1 MSSAGPLSRF
11 DPMTGLLPNP
21 GTPGNSS
28 DKGGHDFGMLW
39 VGTRK
44 ARRMHLERTV
54 QHLLGEKG
62 RDVWSVSSDTTVYEA
77 LEYMAEK
84 GIGAVVV
91 IDDGNLSGIF
101 SERDYARKVVLMGR
115 HSRDMKV
122 AELMS
127 TDVITAAMTDSV
139 MTCMT
144 VMSER
149 RFRHLPVVEDGD
161 VVGVVSIG
169 DVVRNVIEE
178 QRYLIDQLQQYI
190 TS

>member
-1 MSSAGPLSRF
+1 M
-11 DPMTGLLPNP
+11 
-21 GTPGNSS
+21 
-28 DKGGHDFGMLW
+28 
-39 VGTRK
+39 
-44 ARRMHLERTV
+44 ERTV

-62 RDVWSVSSDTTVYEA
+62 RDVWSVSSDATVYEA

-91 IDDGNLSGIF
+91 IDDGRLSGIF

-115 HSRDMKV
+115 HSRDTKV

-127 TDVITAAMTDSV
+127 TDVITVALTDSV

-149 RFRHLPVVEDGD
+149 RFRHLPVVEGGD
-161 VVGVVSIG
+161 VVGVISIG

>member
-1 MSSAGPLSRF
+1 
-11 DPMTGLLPNP
+11 
-21 GTPGNSS
+21 
-28 DKGGHDFGMLW
+28 
-39 VGTRK
+39 
-44 ARRMHLERTV
+44 LERTV

-149 RFRHLPVVEDGD
+149 RFRHLPVVEGGD

>member
-1 MSSAGPLSRF
+1 
-11 DPMTGLLPNP
+11 
-21 GTPGNSS
+21 
-28 DKGGHDFGMLW
+28 
-39 VGTRK
+39 
-44 ARRMHLERTV
+44 MHLERTV

>member
-1 MSSAGPLSRF
+1 
-11 DPMTGLLPNP
+11 
-21 GTPGNSS
+21 
-28 DKGGHDFGMLW
+28 
-39 VGTRK
+39 V
-44 ARRMHLERTV
+44 ERTV

-62 RDVWSVSSDTTVYEA
+62 RDVWSVPSDATVYEA

-91 IDDGNLSGIF
+91 IDDGRLSGIF
-101 SERDYARKVVLMGR
+101 SERDYARKIVLMGR
-115 HSRDMKV
+115 DSRDTKV

-127 TDVITAAMTDSV
+127 KDVITVAPTDSV

-144 VMSER
+144 VMSEG
-149 RFRHLPVVEDGD
+149 RFRHLPVVEDAD

>member
-1 MSSAGPLSRF
+1 M
-11 DPMTGLLPNP
+11 
-21 GTPGNSS
+21 
-28 DKGGHDFGMLW
+28 
-39 VGTRK
+39 
-44 ARRMHLERTV
+44 ERTV

-62 RDVWSVSSDTTVYEA
+62 RDVWSVSSDATVYEA

-91 IDDGNLSGIF
+91 IDDGTLTGIF
-101 SERDYARKVVLMGR
+101 SERDYARKIVLMGR
-115 HSRDMKV
+115 HSRDTKV
-122 AELMS
+122 ADLMS
-127 TDVITAAMTDSV
+127 TDVITVALTDSV

-149 RFRHLPVVEDGD
+149 RFRHLPVVEGSD

-190 TS
+190 SS

>member
-1 MSSAGPLSRF
+1 
-11 DPMTGLLPNP
+11 
-21 GTPGNSS
+21 
-28 DKGGHDFGMLW
+28 
-39 VGTRK
+39 
-44 ARRMHLERTV
+44 LERTV

>member
-1 MSSAGPLSRF
+1 M
-11 DPMTGLLPNP
+11 
-21 GTPGNSS
+21 
-28 DKGGHDFGMLW
+28 
-39 VGTRK
+39 
-44 ARRMHLERTV
+44 ERTV

-91 IDDGNLSGIF
+91 IDDGRLSGIF

-115 HSRDMKV
+115 HSRDTKV

-127 TDVITAAMTDSV
+127 TDVITVALTDSV

-149 RFRHLPVVEDGD
+149 RFRHLPVVEGGD
-161 VVGVVSIG
+161 VVGVISIG

>member
-1 MSSAGPLSRF
+1 M
-11 DPMTGLLPNP
+11 
-21 GTPGNSS
+21 
-28 DKGGHDFGMLW
+28 
-39 VGTRK
+39 
-44 ARRMHLERTV
+44 ERTV

>member
-1 MSSAGPLSRF
+1 M
-11 DPMTGLLPNP
+11 
-21 GTPGNSS
+21 
-28 DKGGHDFGMLW
+28 
-39 VGTRK
+39 
-44 ARRMHLERTV
+44 ERTV

-62 RDVWSVSSDTTVYEA
+62 RDVWSVSSDATVYEA

-91 IDDGNLSGIF
+91 IDDGTLTGIF
-101 SERDYARKVVLMGR
+101 SERDYARKIVLMGR
-115 HSRDMKV
+115 HSRDTKV
-122 AELMS
+122 ADLMS
-127 TDVITAAMTDSV
+127 TDVITVAPTDSV